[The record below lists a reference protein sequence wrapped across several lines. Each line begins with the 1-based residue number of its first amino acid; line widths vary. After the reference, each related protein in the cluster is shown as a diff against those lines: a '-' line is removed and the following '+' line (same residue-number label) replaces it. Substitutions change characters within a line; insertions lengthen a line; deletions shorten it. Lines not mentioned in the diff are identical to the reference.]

1 MFHVH
6 SSWLW
11 LYVLTMI
18 WWLVIIWL
26 CNNRLPVLAD
36 PTGGL
41 TNGSGRFISAAPG
54 AEAKY
59 RSAASSGSS
68 LFSPSSQL
76 FPSSRLRYGMSDVMP
91 SGRSRLLED
100 FRNNRYPNLQLRDI
114 AGHIMEFSQDQHGSR
129 YSPTNATWNTLSR
142 EETSKSKCTHEAS
155 LLPNKT
161 NSSLYANDLQTKPDQ
176 WPWKY
181 AVWLSVKVWPLR
193 QCWVTTV
200 VQFIVECQIKV
211 IQHTMWPG
219 LICSDDSPQDMPVC
233 VRPPQTTLYRQISGS
248 CSVYAGITFE

>member
-1 MFHVH
+1 MQ
-6 SSWLW
+6 
-11 LYVLTMI
+11 
-18 WWLVIIWL
+18 VIIAKVFNIQGIKWAEKL
-26 CNNRLPVLAD
+26 NVKWSLLLKFTCTVANKTANVSSAVLIILLDYYSYRTSSNNNLPFLSD

-129 YSPTNATWNTLSR
+129 YTW
-142 EETSKSKCTHEAS
+142 AS
-155 LLPNKT
+155 V
-161 NSSLYANDLQTKPDQ
+161 DQ
-176 WPWKY
+176 HLKF
-181 AVWLSVKVWPLR
+181 VIKVWWLKSPIR
-193 QCWVTTV
+193 
-200 VQFIVECQIKV
+200 
-211 IQHTMWPG
+211 
-219 LICSDDSPQDMPVC
+219 SDL
-233 VRPPQTTLYRQISGS
+233 TGS
-248 CSVYAGITFE
+248 

>member
-1 MFHVH
+1 MKGISVNL
-6 SSWLW
+6 SSNEP
-11 LYVLTMI
+11 YCDI
-18 WWLVIIWL
+18 L
-26 CNNRLPVLAD
+26 CSLPCA
-36 PTGGL
+36 GGL

-129 YSPTNATWNTLSR
+129 YTVHTHCTHRDSTSRVADVSPQTLS
-142 EETSKSKCTHEAS
+142 S
-155 LLPNKT
+155 
-161 NSSLYANDLQTKPDQ
+161 
-176 WPWKY
+176 
-181 AVWLSVKVWPLR
+181 
-193 QCWVTTV
+193 
-200 VQFIVECQIKV
+200 
-211 IQHTMWPG
+211 
-219 LICSDDSPQDMPVC
+219 
-233 VRPPQTTLYRQISGS
+233 
-248 CSVYAGITFE
+248 

>member
-1 MFHVH
+1 MIDILSLFSYCFFQV
-6 SSWLW
+6 SNLKACQQLGNSIISN
-11 LYVLTMI
+11 VFSLT
-18 WWLVIIWL
+18 
-26 CNNRLPVLAD
+26 PA
-36 PTGGL
+36 GGL

-129 YSPTNATWNTLSR
+129 YTSSRLSICYVHRHHLTGQKYNKLTQYTLHLNSV
-142 EETSKSKCTHEAS
+142 S
-155 LLPNKT
+155 L
-161 NSSLYANDLQTKPDQ
+161 
-176 WPWKY
+176 
-181 AVWLSVKVWPLR
+181 V
-193 QCWVTTV
+193 
-200 VQFIVECQIKV
+200 
-211 IQHTMWPG
+211 
-219 LICSDDSPQDMPVC
+219 
-233 VRPPQTTLYRQISGS
+233 
-248 CSVYAGITFE
+248 

>member
-1 MFHVH
+1 MNFSPLLWIFYVQYIWGKKWH
-6 SSWLW
+6 SVFS
-11 LYVLTMI
+11 VLLMYMNSASS
-18 WWLVIIWL
+18 
-26 CNNRLPVLAD
+26 NNHMPVVSD

-129 YSPTNATWNTLSR
+129 
-142 EETSKSKCTHEAS
+142 
-155 LLPNKT
+155 
-161 NSSLYANDLQTKPDQ
+161 
-176 WPWKY
+176 
-181 AVWLSVKVWPLR
+181 
-193 QCWVTTV
+193 
-200 VQFIVECQIKV
+200 
-211 IQHTMWPG
+211 
-219 LICSDDSPQDMPVC
+219 
-233 VRPPQTTLYRQISGS
+233 
-248 CSVYAGITFE
+248 

>member
-1 MFHVH
+1 MELFKLTFILLWVLC
-6 SSWLW
+6 SLLFRPCISKVIPLSWSLSCTFKHRCPTTKNLVW
-11 LYVLTMI
+11 SLTTI
-18 WWLVIIWL
+18 PLI
-26 CNNRLPVLAD
+26 PSD
-36 PTGGL
+36 PSGGL

-129 YSPTNATWNTLSR
+129 
-142 EETSKSKCTHEAS
+142 
-155 LLPNKT
+155 
-161 NSSLYANDLQTKPDQ
+161 
-176 WPWKY
+176 
-181 AVWLSVKVWPLR
+181 
-193 QCWVTTV
+193 
-200 VQFIVECQIKV
+200 
-211 IQHTMWPG
+211 
-219 LICSDDSPQDMPVC
+219 
-233 VRPPQTTLYRQISGS
+233 
-248 CSVYAGITFE
+248 

>member
-1 MFHVH
+1 MCCGQKICSVVNCYSHRT
-6 SSWLW
+6 SSSNDPPPPFLF
-11 LYVLTMI
+11 
-18 WWLVIIWL
+18 
-26 CNNRLPVLAD
+26 D

-129 YSPTNATWNTLSR
+129 YTRTLPSNICL
-142 EETSKSKCTHEAS
+142 KSNH
-155 LLPNKT
+155 
-161 NSSLYANDLQTKPDQ
+161 
-176 WPWKY
+176 
-181 AVWLSVKVWPLR
+181 
-193 QCWVTTV
+193 
-200 VQFIVECQIKV
+200 
-211 IQHTMWPG
+211 
-219 LICSDDSPQDMPVC
+219 
-233 VRPPQTTLYRQISGS
+233 
-248 CSVYAGITFE
+248 

>member
-1 MFHVH
+1 MLNILHAIEILVQAYYYYYNNNNNNNIFSSLTTIGLPSFNNAPSDDHLPILSH
-6 SSWLW
+6 S
-11 LYVLTMI
+11 
-18 WWLVIIWL
+18 
-26 CNNRLPVLAD
+26 
-36 PTGGL
+36 TGGL

-129 YSPTNATWNTLSR
+129 YTRANNTSAEKRHIEATL
-142 EETSKSKCTHEAS
+142 
-155 LLPNKT
+155 
-161 NSSLYANDLQTKPDQ
+161 
-176 WPWKY
+176 
-181 AVWLSVKVWPLR
+181 VK
-193 QCWVTTV
+193 
-200 VQFIVECQIKV
+200 
-211 IQHTMWPG
+211 H
-219 LICSDDSPQDMPVC
+219 
-233 VRPPQTTLYRQISGS
+233 RPPLMHRFPASRSQNLTVL
-248 CSVYAGITFE
+248 VN

>member
-1 MFHVH
+1 MFVYFYSIVFDEAIRLMRFRRHD
-6 SSWLW
+6 S
-11 LYVLTMI
+11 YVSI
-18 WWLVIIWL
+18 
-26 CNNRLPVLAD
+26 NHRPVSHT
-36 PTGGL
+36 TGGL

-129 YSPTNATWNTLSR
+129 YGKICR
-142 EETSKSKCTHEAS
+142 
-155 LLPNKT
+155 
-161 NSSLYANDLQTKPDQ
+161 
-176 WPWKY
+176 
-181 AVWLSVKVWPLR
+181 
-193 QCWVTTV
+193 
-200 VQFIVECQIKV
+200 V
-211 IQHTMWPG
+211 IHCFAPCYKAQP
-219 LICSDDSPQDMPVC
+219 I
-233 VRPPQTTLYRQISGS
+233 
-248 CSVYAGITFE
+248 

>member
-1 MFHVH
+1 ML
-6 SSWLW
+6 SSS
-11 LYVLTMI
+11 
-18 WWLVIIWL
+18 L
-26 CNNRLPVLAD
+26 CLID
-36 PTGGL
+36 STGGL

-129 YSPTNATWNTLSR
+129 FVEANMKQMGRDRNLQGARFLFEGWNRICVFYWNLAWPDVLMCWGLWNAHRSVATTASVWHNVPRSVWVEPEASSTWLLTLSIN
-142 EETSKSKCTHEAS
+142 TPWGPVCTF
-155 LLPNKT
+155 
-161 NSSLYANDLQTKPDQ
+161 QTFFLRL
-176 WPWKY
+176 
-181 AVWLSVKVWPLR
+181 LSVLFSLSSFLPGIYY
-193 QCWVTTV
+193 QC
-200 VQFIVECQIKV
+200 
-211 IQHTMWPG
+211 G
-219 LICSDDSPQDMPVC
+219 
-233 VRPPQTTLYRQISGS
+233 
-248 CSVYAGITFE
+248 

>member
-1 MFHVH
+1 MFPAAQLTIFSKLKRTCFSLKLLH
-6 SSWLW
+6 SQTLFC
-11 LYVLTMI
+11 VT
-18 WWLVIIWL
+18 
-26 CNNRLPVLAD
+26 

-129 YSPTNATWNTLSR
+129 YTRANPFSL
-142 EETSKSKCTHEAS
+142 KCH
-155 LLPNKT
+155 L
-161 NSSLYANDLQTKPDQ
+161 
-176 WPWKY
+176 
-181 AVWLSVKVWPLR
+181 
-193 QCWVTTV
+193 
-200 VQFIVECQIKV
+200 
-211 IQHTMWPG
+211 
-219 LICSDDSPQDMPVC
+219 
-233 VRPPQTTLYRQISGS
+233 
-248 CSVYAGITFE
+248 

>member
-1 MFHVH
+1 MQGCFNKIHTTNFWSCKLNICIIAC
-6 SSWLW
+6 SS
-11 LYVLTMI
+11 
-18 WWLVIIWL
+18 IIFNVAL
-26 CNNRLPVLAD
+26 GLLQFRGCDGTSSINHLPVSHT
-36 PTGGL
+36 TGGL

-129 YSPTNATWNTLSR
+129 YAKICR
-142 EETSKSKCTHEAS
+142 
-155 LLPNKT
+155 
-161 NSSLYANDLQTKPDQ
+161 
-176 WPWKY
+176 
-181 AVWLSVKVWPLR
+181 
-193 QCWVTTV
+193 V
-200 VQFIVECQIKV
+200 VHCIAPRDTAQAHFMRV
-211 IQHTMWPG
+211 
-219 LICSDDSPQDMPVC
+219 
-233 VRPPQTTLYRQISGS
+233 
-248 CSVYAGITFE
+248 AGIILMDSLKLCKVDALIQQQVW